1 MDGALKNGSLL
12 VSDSGNRYKVIRLLG
27 AGGQGE
33 VYEVER
39 GSQRAA
45 LKWYFP
51 KMATLAQKR
60 ILEKLVAKGAPD
72 EAFLWPEDMI
82 AQGTGNSLGY
92 VMKLRPAEYKGI
104 VDMMK
109 RRAEPSFKA
118 LCRASFNLTRGYQK
132 LHSLGYSY
140 RDISFGNVFFN
151 PDNGNILICDN
162 DNVSASGDDN
172 SAVYGTPRFMA
183 PEIVIGKAVPSRN
196 TDLYSL
202 SVLLFYM
209 FMLHHPLE
217 GKREADIKCM
227 DIFAMTMLF
236 GKNPLFIFDPNDD
249 SNRPIKGYQD
259 NAIIYWNVYPQ
270 FLRDLFTTAFTVGL
284 SHPNRRITENQ
295 WLDAL
300 SNLLSLIVICPKC
313 GAEVF
318 NEMDNCWACGSR
330 VSALPIIK
338 IERRQAALS
347 PDSCLYSHHISGDY
361 DLNSVVGRV
370 VRNPNNPNILG
381 ICNETNNQWVY
392 TKADGTQVPVAPG
405 KSAAIGKGIKLDF
418 GKAIGEI
425 SL

>member
-1 MDGALKNGSLL
+1 MDGALKKGTLL
-12 VSDSGNRYKVIRLLG
+12 ISDSGNRYKVIRLLG

-39 GSQRAA
+39 GAERAA

-51 KMATLAQKR
+51 KMATLSQKK

-82 AQGTGNSLGY
+82 TQGSGNPLGY
-92 VMKLRPAEYKGI
+92 IMKLRPKEYKSI

-109 RRAEPSFKA
+109 RRAEPSFSV
-118 LCRASFNLTRGYQK
+118 LCRAAFNLTRGYQK

-140 RDISFGNVFFN
+140 RDISFGNAFLD
-151 PDNGNILICDN
+151 PDSGSILICDN

-172 SAVYGTPRFMA
+172 ISVFGTPRFMA
-183 PEIVIGKAVPSRN
+183 PEIVVGTAIPSRN

-236 GKNPLFIFDPNDD
+236 GKTPVFIFDPDD
-249 SNRPIKGYQD
+249 ESNRPIKGYQD

-270 FLRDLFTTAFTVGL
+270 FLKDLFTTAFTIGL

-295 WLDAL
+295 WLEAL
-300 SNLLSLIVICPKC
+300 SNLLSQIIACPKC
-313 GAEVF
+313 SAEVF
-318 NEMDNCWACGSR
+318 ADVGVCWACGSIIPD
-330 VSALPIIK
+330 LPMLM
-338 IERRQAALS
+338 IERRKAVLI
-347 PDSCLYSHHISGDY
+347 PGSCIYSHHVNGDF
-361 DLNSVVGRV
+361 DLNTTVGCV
-370 VRNPNNPNILG
+370 FRNPNNPG
-381 ICNETNNQWVY
+381 IIGIRNETDKPWVY
-392 TKADGTQVPVAPG
+392 TRVDGSQVNIAPG
-405 KSAAIGKGIKLDF
+405 KSAAIIKGTKLDF
-418 GKAIGEI
+418 GESIGEI
-425 SL
+425 L

>member
-1 MDGALKNGSLL
+1 LDGALKNGSLL

-39 GSQRAA
+39 GANRAA

-51 KMATLAQKR
+51 KMVTLAQKH

-82 AQGTGNSLGY
+82 TQGTGNPLGY
-92 VMKLRPAEYKGI
+92 VMKLRPPEYKGI
-104 VDMMK
+104 IDMMK

-118 LCRASFNLTRGYQK
+118 LCKAAFNLTRGYQK
-132 LHSLGYSY
+132 LHTLGYSY

-151 PDNGNILICDN
+151 PDSGNILICDN

-172 SAVYGTPRFMA
+172 SSVYGTPRFMA
-183 PEIVIGKAVPSRN
+183 PEIVIGNAVPSRN

-217 GKREADIKCM
+217 GKREADIKCL

-236 GKNPLFIFDPNDD
+236 GKNPLFIFDPDDD

-259 NAIIYWNVYPQ
+259 NAIIYWDVYPQ
-270 FLRDLFTTAFTVGL
+270 FLRDLFTAAFTVGL
-284 SHPNRRITENQ
+284 SHPNRRITEYQ
-295 WLDAL
+295 WLYAL
-300 SNLLSLIVICPKC
+300 SNLLSQIVPCPKC

-318 NEMDNCWACGSR
+318 SEAGICWACRSHID
-330 VSALPIIK
+330 AQHILT
-338 IERRQAALS
+338 IERRQAVLT
-347 PDSCLYSHHISGDY
+347 PDSCIYAHHILGNY
-361 DLNSVVGRV
+361 DLDTVMGRV
-370 VRNPNNPNILG
+370 VRNPNSPDILG
-381 ICNETNNQWVY
+381 IRNDTNNQWMY
-392 TKADGTQVPVAPG
+392 TKADGTRMPVTPG
-405 KSAAIGKGIKLDF
+405 KSAAIGKGVKLDF
-418 GKAIGEI
+418 GKSIGEI
-425 SL
+425 T

>member
-1 MDGALKNGSLL
+1 MDSTLKNGSLL
-12 VSDSGNRYKVIRLLG
+12 VSDIGNRYKVLRLLG

-39 GSQRAA
+39 GSERAA

-51 KMATLAQKR
+51 KMATQAQKH

-72 EAFLWPEDMI
+72 ETFLWPEDMI
-82 AQGTGNSLGY
+82 AQGRGNSLGY

-109 RRAEPSFKA
+109 RRAEPSFNA
-118 LCRASFNLTRGYQK
+118 LCRAAFNLTGGYQK

-151 PDNGNILICDN
+151 PDNGDVLICDN
-162 DNVSASGDDN
+162 DNVSASGDDK
-172 SAVYGTPRFMA
+172 SSVYGTPRFMA
-183 PEIVIGKAVPSRN
+183 PEIVIGKALPSRN

-227 DIFAMTMLF
+227 DIFAMTLLF
-236 GKNPLFIFDPNDD
+236 GKDPLFIFDPNDD
-249 SNRPIKGYQD
+249 GNRPVKGYQD
-259 NAIIYWNVYPQ
+259 NAIVYWDVYPP
-270 FLRDLFTTAFTVGL
+270 FIRDLFTTAFTVGL
-284 SHPNRRITENQ
+284 SQPNRRITENQ
-295 WLDAL
+295 WLHAL
-300 SNLLSLIVICPKC
+300 SNLLSQIVLCPKC

-318 NEMDNCWACGSR
+318 NEMGSCWACKSR
-330 VSALPIIK
+330 VAASPVMT
-338 IERRQAALS
+338 IERRQTVLS
-347 PDSCLYSHHISGDY
+347 PDSCLFSHHVFGNY
-361 DLNSVVGRV
+361 DLGSVVGRV
-370 VRNPNNPNILG
+370 VRNPNNPEILG
-381 ICNETNNQWVY
+381 IRNETNDQWVY
-392 TKADGTQVPVAPG
+392 NKADGTRVPVAPG

-425 SL
+425 TL